1 MQGRT
6 LTDFSRTFRGNMFD
20 DSQLRARQSCGQPC
34 RSPLSFA
41 AAATGLALALLL
53 APTQLNAESQRWWES
68 KRDLSLQE
76 RRARRQQFSEA
87 MSARLGP
94 HYQTNIP
101 FVSQQSIDGLRQAI
115 AYYRRII
122 ATGGWR
128 QFPDGMTI
136 RPNDRGNHV
145 TELRRHLTLT
155 GDLRTQTQPRRRRA
169 RVFDASLQE
178 AVARFQ
184 MRHGLRITGF
194 VDTRTRRALN
204 VPAQERLRQLETNL
218 VRLQDLMKVN
228 AASRYVLVNV
238 PAYTLQAVQGGTLGL
253 QSKVVVGKP
262 GRATPNVSAKIKELN
277 FFPYWRVP
285 DSIAHKDL
293 IPQMRRDP
301 SYFVKENF
309 SVLPG
314 WGAKPI
320 PLEQVDWFS
329 PKAYKYKFRQDP
341 GHNNA
346 LGVVRINMPNKHI
359 VYLHDTPLKQLF
371 NQNTRA
377 FSSGCVRVERVLD
390 LAGWLLEG
398 TKDWSPMRVNVTV
411 GLGKSENVKL
421 NKPVPVHF
429 VYVTAWS
436 NGNGVVHFRPD
447 IYNQDGSAALRLAE
461 AEDAPVPGAAAIT
474 PLAGGGSPT
483 AASATH
489 PRTYLIA
496 TEIERA
502 GPRETAVFR
511 VSQPVYWRMG
521 CSTGVI

>member
-1 MQGRT
+1 MQGRKRA
-6 LTDFSRTFRGNMFD
+6 DYSQAVQGNMFD
-20 DSQLRARQSCGQPC
+20 DSKLRANHTCGHWRGNYLMC
-34 RSPLSFA
+34 A
-41 AAATGLALALLL
+41 AAATGFALAILL
-53 APTQLNAESQRWWES
+53 APAQVGAESQRWWES
-68 KRDLSLQE
+68 KRELSLQE
-76 RRARRQQFSEA
+76 RRARRQQFSDA
-87 MSARLGP
+87 MTARLGP
-94 HYQTNIP
+94 QYQTNIP
-101 FVSQQSIDGLRQAI
+101 FVSQQSIDGLSQAI

-136 RPNDRGNHV
+136 RPNDRGNQV
-145 TELRRHLTLT
+145 VELRRHLTLT
-155 GDLRTQTQPRRRRA
+155 GDLQTQSQPRRRRA
-169 RVFDASLQE
+169 RSYDAGLQE
-178 AVARFQ
+178 AVGRFQ
-184 MRHGLRITGF
+184 MRHGLRVTGY
-194 VDTRTRRALN
+194 VDSQTRRALN

-218 VRLQDLMKVN
+218 IRVRDLMKVN
-228 AASRYVLVNV
+228 SASRYVLVNV

-262 GRATPNVSAKIKELN
+262 GRETPNVSAKIKELN
-277 FFPYWRVP
+277 FFPFWRVP

-314 WGAKPI
+314 WGAKPV
-320 PLEQVDWFS
+320 PLNQVDWSS

-377 FSSGCVRVERVLD
+377 YSSGCVRVERVLD

-421 NKPVPVHF
+421 KKPVPVHF

-447 IYNQDGSAALRLAE
+447 IYNQDGAAALRVAE
-461 AEDAPVPGAAAIT
+461 AEDAPVAGSAAIT
-474 PLAGGGSPT
+474 P
-483 AASATH
+483 
-489 PRTYLIA
+489 
-496 TEIERA
+496 
-502 GPRETAVFR
+502 
-511 VSQPVYWRMG
+511 
-521 CSTGVI
+521 